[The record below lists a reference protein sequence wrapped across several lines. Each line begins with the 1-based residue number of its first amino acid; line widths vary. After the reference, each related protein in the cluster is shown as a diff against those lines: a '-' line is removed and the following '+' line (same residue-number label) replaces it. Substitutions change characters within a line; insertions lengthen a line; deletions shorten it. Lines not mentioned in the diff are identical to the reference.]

1 MSYLV
6 IVGLELLPGLC
17 GFKLAG
23 LVKDLGAVCR
33 NSGNLGHKGVNSI
46 PFDMINWFL
55 LWVRWPEMTMA
66 VALF

>member
-23 LVKDLGAVCR
+23 LVKDWGAVCR

-46 PFDMINWFL
+46 PFDMIN
-55 LWVRWPEMTMA
+55 
-66 VALF
+66 